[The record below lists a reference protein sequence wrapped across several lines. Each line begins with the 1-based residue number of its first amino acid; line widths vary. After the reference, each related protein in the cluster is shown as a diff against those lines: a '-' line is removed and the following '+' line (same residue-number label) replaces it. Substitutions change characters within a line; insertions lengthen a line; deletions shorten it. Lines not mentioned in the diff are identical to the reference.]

1 MTRGRLLTA
10 AGALGLALA
19 LPGCITLFSQ
29 TDVIRGDETRR
40 AVRYESPK
48 AASAFHRGMAKQEAR
63 VGGTYFGVPF
73 VTVYNRDKVLSEN
86 ARFNEAV
93 ARCDTDQD
101 GHITEAESVIYEGVT
116 Q

>member
-1 MTRGRLLTA
+1 MMRGRLLTA

-40 AVRYESPK
+40 PVRYESPK
-48 AASAFHRGMAKQEAR
+48 AAKAFHRAMTKQTAP
-63 VGGTYFGVPF
+63 VGRTHLGVPF
-73 VTVYNRDKVLSEN
+73 VTLYLRDKVLAEN

-101 GHITEAESVIYEGVT
+101 GHITEAESTIYEGTVE
-116 Q
+116 